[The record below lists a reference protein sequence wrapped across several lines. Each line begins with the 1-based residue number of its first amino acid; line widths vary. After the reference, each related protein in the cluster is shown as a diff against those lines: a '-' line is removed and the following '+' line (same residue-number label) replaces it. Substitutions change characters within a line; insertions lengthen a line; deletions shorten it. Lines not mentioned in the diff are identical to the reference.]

1 MGKIIFYIGPS
12 SSGKDTFYKYT
23 SENYDISDIV
33 LYTTRPIR
41 EGEKEGVNYFYI
53 TKEKMNDMEKK
64 GMLIERRDYNT
75 KYGIWSYATSRY
87 NIKDNTN
94 YLTLNTWDGY
104 KSFNN
109 YYDDNKL
116 LPVYFMLDPKVR
128 LERALKRESKE
139 ESPKYDEVERRFK
152 SDLKDYRKELI
163 DIYKPYI
170 IDNNGT
176 IDDTK
181 EQIDDLMEKKLIK
194 KRK

>member
-139 ESPKYDEVERRFK
+139 ENPKYDEVERRFK

>member
-94 YLTLNTWDGY
+94 YLTLYT
-104 KSFNN
+104 
-109 YYDDNKL
+109 
-116 LPVYFMLDPKVR
+116 
-128 LERALKRESKE
+128 
-139 ESPKYDEVERRFK
+139 
-152 SDLKDYRKELI
+152 
-163 DIYKPYI
+163 
-170 IDNNGT
+170 
-176 IDDTK
+176 
-181 EQIDDLMEKKLIK
+181 
-194 KRK
+194 